1 MKVDELLAILFI
13 IALLNN
19 LACLFS
25 IYKLAKLCN
34 LTSGF
39 LSFFFDD
46 VHSTEMKSFIAKVW
60 LFKKMDIPN
69 NGKSWLAFA
78 RRGGI
83 LNTIFIYI
91 YGAIITIHNNDILI
105 LIIWT
110 VIVIIIDVN
119 MYKQFNK
126 WIEQA

>member
-1 MKVDELLAILFI
+1 MNAAMKFLFI
-13 IALLNN
+13 IAFLNN

-25 IYKLAKLCN
+25 IYKLAKLCS
-34 LTSGF
+34 LTNGF
-39 LSFFFDD
+39 ISFIFDM
-46 VHSTEMKSFIAKVW
+46 HSKKMKSFIAKVW

-78 RRGGI
+78 RIGSI

-91 YGAIITIHNNDILI
+91 YGAIITIHNNDMLI

-110 VIVIIIDVN
+110 VIVIIINVN

-126 WIEQA
+126 WIK